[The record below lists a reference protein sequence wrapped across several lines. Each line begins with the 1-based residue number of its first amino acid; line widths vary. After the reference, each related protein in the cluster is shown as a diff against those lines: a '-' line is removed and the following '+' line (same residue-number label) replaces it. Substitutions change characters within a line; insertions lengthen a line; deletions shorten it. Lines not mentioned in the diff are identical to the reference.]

1 MKTEKEKTTELQ
13 VIAVGETTFPVE
25 VRNGRMAINLT
36 AMGKLYGKQKQPYN
50 WLRTD
55 EAQRYLDALSELQKC
70 GSADLLEVR
79 KGGEPEFQG
88 TWCYDRRIAVRYA
101 QFLDE
106 SLAIQVDT
114 LLVDVLEGRKFIV
127 STTQFE
133 GMQYVSMEDFC
144 EAHHLSC
151 NVFYA
156 YKAHYPYEY
165 IWTGGT
171 WRMSVR
177 LCRYIELQR
186 VLNQDKQQMY
196 DHKKAIDSKQAVLNF
211 EEWKEA

>member
-55 EAQRYLDALSELQKC
+55 EAQRYLDALSKLQKC
-70 GSADLLEVR
+70 GLADLLEVR
-79 KGGEPEFQG
+79 NGGTPGLNG

-114 LLVDVLEGRKFIV
+114 LLVDVLGKKVYCIYHAIRRNAIYIDGRLLRGAPSFVQCVLCLQGTLSIRI
-127 STTQFE
+127 
-133 GMQYVSMEDFC
+133 YLDRRNMENEC
-144 EAHHLSC
+144 TAMPL
-151 NVFYA
+151 Y
-156 YKAHYPYEY
+156 
-165 IWTGGT
+165 
-171 WRMSVR
+171 
-177 LCRYIELQR
+177 
-186 VLNQDKQQMY
+186 
-196 DHKKAIDSKQAVLNF
+196 
-211 EEWKEA
+211 